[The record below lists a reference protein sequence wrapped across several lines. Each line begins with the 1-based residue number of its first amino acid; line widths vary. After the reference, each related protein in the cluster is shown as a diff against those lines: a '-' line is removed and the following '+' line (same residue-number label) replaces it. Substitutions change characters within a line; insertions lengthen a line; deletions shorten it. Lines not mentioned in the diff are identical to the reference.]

1 MSVKTLFTA
10 PGTISRVLAEFLL
23 WYFLEMPLMI
33 LKVGKNYISTFNEI
47 FSFIFLIRTFISPWK
62 SITDKYPEKG
72 FNISIIAQAF
82 TLNMTSRVIGIIF
95 RSIAFLI
102 GVIVELTVLAIFI
115 SVFTVWVF
123 FPLLLIADIF
133 YLIGS
138 LS

>member
-23 WYFLEMPLMI
+23 WYFLEMPLTI

>member
-1 MSVKTLFTA
+1 MSVKTIFTA
-10 PGTISRVLAEFLL
+10 PGTVSRVLAEFLS
-23 WYFLEMPLMI
+23 WYFLEMPITI
-33 LKVGKNYISTFNEI
+33 LKTAKRYILTFNEI

-72 FNISIIAQAF
+72 FNIGIIAQAF

-102 GVIVELTVLAIFI
+102 GVTVELTVLTIFI